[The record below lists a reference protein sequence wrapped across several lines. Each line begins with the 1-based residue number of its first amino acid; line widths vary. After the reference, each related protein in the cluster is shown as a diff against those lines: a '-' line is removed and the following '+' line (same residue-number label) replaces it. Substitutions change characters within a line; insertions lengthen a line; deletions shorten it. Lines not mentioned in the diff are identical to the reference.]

1 MKKLGY
7 SFMGVGL
14 TGTILSCL
22 TMNTDIRTSAVV
34 ALAVFLFLGFTGC
47 VTVNIAE
54 KRDALSRPRKV
65 YRDTHY
71 LPDMPNK
78 DRVWREWKRHCNLTA
93 KAKVGWTMKWE

>member
-1 MKKLGY
+1 
-7 SFMGVGL
+7 MGVGL

-22 TMNTDIRTSAVV
+22 TMNTVIATGAVV
-34 ALAVFLFLGFTGC
+34 VLVLSLALEIIGLVI
-47 VTVNIAE
+47 VTINE

-71 LPDMPNK
+71 LPDMSNK

-93 KAKVGWTMKWE
+93 KAEYGWTIKWD